1 MINQPELELCPEPAF
16 YLQYE
21 KDVDPLIEGG
31 VGRRSLT
38 GGAESVDMRRSGT
51 RQVAQLLYQ
60 PGLQGICRV
69 DPAERVDGLSLHPGP
84 GAGSQ

>member
-1 MINQPELELCPEPAF
+1 M
-16 YLQYE
+16 
-21 KDVDPLIEGG
+21 DPLIEGG
-31 VGRRSLT
+31 VWRRSLT

-69 DPAERVDGLSLHPGP
+69 DPAERVDGLSLHSRPE
-84 GAGSQ
+84 AGSR